1 MTDDQQPQGRAKNYL
16 DDLNEL
22 NAKALRILNRGV
34 RERNIS
40 ANDARKVAQR
50 LGIGQPDSLRKRR
63 VYFERIQLRYVEITT
78 ASDEE
83 AIEKVKKGIENGHAV
98 VSRDSVYDNLDD
110 VLDFDNSVRYGSSF
124 STSRPNRPDRFVD
137 ITNSG
142 DLEP

>member
-1 MTDDQQPQGRAKNYL
+1 MTDDQQPQGQAKNYL

-40 ANDARKVAQR
+40 ANDARKVARR

-98 VSRDSVYDNLDD
+98 VSRDGVYDNPDN
-110 VLDFDNSVRYGSSF
+110 VLIFDNSVRHGSSF